1 MGAAICAQQSD
12 EPLSHIAPPPMATS
26 FPPHRRSA
34 PPHQRTGTSTG
45 SVSSASSSIE
55 AYAVMREVVRSAVQ
69 TTATVRGHS
78 SSQGTT
84 HSSSHQNRVRSLPK
98 KTTAAVPPTGS
109 IMVPSMSSPSASSQ
123 DHTAA
128 TAAVA
133 AHPLQTASCPAS
145 GTSREKGFRAWGNGS
160 GGKKTEDAL
169 RQWLEAQASIAHL
182 SGAIDTTP

>member
-1 MGAAICAQQSD
+1 MGAAICVQQSD
-12 EPLSHIAPPPMATS
+12 EPRSHIAPPPMTTS

-45 SVSSASSSIE
+45 SVSSANSSIE
-55 AYAVMREVVRSAVQ
+55 AYAVMREVVRSAIQ

-84 HSSSHQNRVRSLPK
+84 HSSSHQNRVRSLSK
-98 KTTAAVPPTGS
+98 KTMAAVPPTGS
-109 IMVPSMSSPSASSQ
+109 IMVPSMCSPSASSQ
-123 DHTAA
+123 DHTGA

-133 AHPLQTASCPAS
+133 AGPLQTTSCPAS
-145 GTSREKGFRAWGNGS
+145 GTSREKGLRAWNGS
-160 GGKKTEDAL
+160 GGKKSEDAL

-182 SGAIDTTP
+182 SGTIDTTP